1 MRTPESWEKAELD
14 KYLKSIGAY
23 NAKPATFGYG
33 GSGVPDRLVC
43 IAGFFVGCEVKREGK
58 APTPLQLK
66 RMTEIRK
73 AGGLATAGTAR
84 MIIGQIEKWR
94 RQKGFIDA

>member
-1 MRTPESWEKAELD
+1 MKTPEKYEKDDVD

-43 IAGFFVGCEVKREGK
+43 IRGHFFGLEVKREGK
-58 APTPLQLK
+58 GPTPLQMK
-66 RMTEIRK
+66 RMQEIRK
-73 AGGLATAGTAR
+73 AGGHAVAGTAR
-84 MIIGQIEKWR
+84 IICAAIDKWMR
-94 RQKGFIDA
+94 EQGFLV